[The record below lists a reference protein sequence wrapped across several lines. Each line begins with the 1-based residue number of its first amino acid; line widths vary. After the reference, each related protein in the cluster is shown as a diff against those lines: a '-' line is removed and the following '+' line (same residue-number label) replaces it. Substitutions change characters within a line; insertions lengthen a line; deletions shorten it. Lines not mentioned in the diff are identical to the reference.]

1 MKEFVGVVVASQEGK
16 ILCQLR
22 DDIPEI
28 IFPGLW
34 TCSPGGTV
42 EAGEFPADAAI
53 REMREEFEIE
63 IDNVQLLTG
72 FELKNKFPGK
82 YYIFSAQ
89 LRSLEK
95 NLRCNEGQQADFFFP
110 EEVFKLRQHPIS
122 LSILKKYLANPN
134 PSDDQVTK

>member
-34 TCSPGGTV
+34 TCCPGGTV
-42 EAGEFPADAAI
+42 EKGELPKDAVI

-63 IDNVQLLTG
+63 IDGIQLLTTFSLSG
-72 FELKNKFPGK
+72 DFSGY
-82 YYIFSAQ
+82 YYIYSAN
-89 LRSLEK
+89 LKSLEK
-95 NLRCNEGQQADFFFP
+95 LLKCNEGQQAEFFSA
-110 EEVFKLRQHPIS
+110 EQTLKLRQHPIS
-122 LSILKKYLANPN
+122 LGILKKYLANHHFEN
-134 PSDDQVTK
+134 KVT